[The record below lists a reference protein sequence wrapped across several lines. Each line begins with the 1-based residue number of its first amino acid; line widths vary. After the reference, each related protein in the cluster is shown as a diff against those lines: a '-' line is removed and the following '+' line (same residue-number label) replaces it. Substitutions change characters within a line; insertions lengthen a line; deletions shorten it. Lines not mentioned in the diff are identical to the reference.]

1 MVGPHISTCTQLHRN
16 QRDHGRKE
24 RCTLVMLGEV
34 MRRLLAGMLYE
45 KQLVHAEGKNTAMN
59 RSAAINAIVK
69 IEALLVQASKNRW
82 ILQRI
87 LPGQSVQRKKQA
99 K

>member
-1 MVGPHISTCTQLHRN
+1 MHPGYVGRSYEAIISWNALWETI
-16 QRDHGRKE
+16 GP
-24 RCTLVMLGEV
+24 
-34 MRRLLAGMLYE
+34 RR
-45 KQLVHAEGKNTAMN
+45 GKNTAMN

-87 LPGQSVQRKKQA
+87 LPDQSVQRK
-99 K
+99 

>member
-1 MVGPHISTCTQLHRN
+1 
-16 QRDHGRKE
+16 
-24 RCTLVMLGEV
+24 

-69 IEALLVQASKNRW
+69 IEALLV
-82 ILQRI
+82 
-87 LPGQSVQRKKQA
+87 
-99 K
+99 